1 MLATS
6 LRMRPWTL
14 RERRESSCRL
24 TTAVLPSM
32 AIVTSGS
39 SRRVSVALGPSTRT
53 APSATCS
60 FTPSGIW
67 IGSRPMRD
75 ISLSPCLLPY
85 LANDLA
91 AHTLA
96 ACLAVGE
103 DALRRRQDADAEAAP
118 HGGDLAVSD
127 VDAEAGA
134 ADPPDAGDH
143 GAAPL
148 IVAQPDA
155 QHRERLLLDQPG
167 LGQVALLDQ
176 NPRDRLLVARPRH
189 VDAGLARAGTVA
201 DAGEHVGDRIGH
213 HYRVTSSPSRARE

>member
-6 LRMRPWTL
+6 LRMSPWTL
-14 RERRESSCRL
+14 RERRESSVRC

-39 SRRVSVALGPSTRT
+39 RRRLSFAFGPSTRT

-75 ISLSPCLLPY
+75 ISASPY
-85 LANDLA
+85 LADDLA
-91 AHTLA
+91 ADALA

-127 VDAEAGA
+127 VD
-134 ADPPDAGDH
+134 
-143 GAAPL
+143 
-148 IVAQPDA
+148 
-155 QHRERLLLDQPG
+155 
-167 LGQVALLDQ
+167 
-176 NPRDRLLVARPRH
+176 
-189 VDAGLARAGTVA
+189 
-201 DAGEHVGDRIGH
+201 
-213 HYRVTSSPSRARE
+213 